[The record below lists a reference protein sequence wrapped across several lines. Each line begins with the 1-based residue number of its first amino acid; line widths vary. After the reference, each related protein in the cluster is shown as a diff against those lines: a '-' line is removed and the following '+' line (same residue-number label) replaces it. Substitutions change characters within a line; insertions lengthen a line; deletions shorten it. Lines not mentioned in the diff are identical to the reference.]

1 MIDKVEIN
9 TLLDYYGNLLTEKQ
23 QKICDLYFRED
34 YSYQEI
40 SESEGVSR
48 AAVYDTVKR
57 CCEELHHYEEVL
69 HEVNDDINRMQIVH
83 QIRKLTQ
90 DTEILYLLDKL
101 ENTEN

>member
-1 MIDKVEIN
+1 MMDKVEIN
-9 TLLDYYGNLLTEKQ
+9 TLLGYYGDLLTEKQ

-40 SESEGVSR
+40 SEAEGVSR

-57 CCEELHHYEEVL
+57 CCDELHHYEDIL
-69 HEVNDDINRMQIVH
+69 HDVKNDSTRSKVID
-83 QIRKLTQ
+83 QIRKLTD
-90 DTEILYLLDKL
+90 DTDILYLLDKL

>member
-1 MIDKVEIN
+1 MMDKVEIN
-9 TLLDYYGNLLTEKQ
+9 TLLDYYGDLLTEKQ

-40 SESEGVSR
+40 SEAEGVSR

-57 CCEELHHYEEVL
+57 CCVELHHYEDIL
-69 HEVNDDINRMQIVH
+69 HDVKNDSTRSKVID
-83 QIRKLTQ
+83 QIRKLTD
-90 DTEILYLLDKL
+90 DTDILYLLDKL

>member
-1 MIDKVEIN
+1 MMDKVEIN
-9 TLLDYYGNLLTEKQ
+9 TLLDYYGDLLTEKQ

-40 SESEGVSR
+40 SEAEGVSR

-57 CCEELHHYEEVL
+57 CCDELHHYEDIL
-69 HEVNDDINRMQIVH
+69 HDVKNDSTRSKVID
-83 QIRKLTQ
+83 QIRKLTG
-90 DTEILYLLDKL
+90 DTDILYLLDKL

>member
-1 MIDKVEIN
+1 MMDKAEIN
-9 TLLDYYGNLLTEKQ
+9 TLLDYYGDLLTEKQ

-40 SESEGVSR
+40 SEAEGVSR

-57 CCEELHHYEEVL
+57 CCDELHHYEDIL
-69 HEVNDDINRMQIVH
+69 HDVKNDSTRSKVID
-83 QIRKLTQ
+83 QIRKLTD
-90 DTEILYLLDKL
+90 DTDILYLLDKL

>member
-9 TLLDYYGNLLTEKQ
+9 TLLDYYGDLLTDKQ

-40 SESEGVSR
+40 SDEEGITR

-57 CCEELHHYEEVL
+57 CCDELHHYESVL
-69 HEVNDDINRMQIVH
+69 HAVSEDERRYQLIQK
-83 QIRKLTQ
+83 IRKITT
-90 DTEILYLLDKL
+90 DTDILYLLDKL